1 MIDGRIAEIAREM
14 GTLRYYCQ
22 LGDIFVIH
30 LARTAR
36 DHGAHAIDKGRTQCE
51 RHRST
56 GLAMTDV
63 APVAGERDPYV
74 LLREELRTGR
84 LLPGQRL
91 VEAELV
97 ESLGVSRA
105 LVRAALSRLSHEGL
119 LDKEPNR
126 GARVRMVTEDEAV
139 EITQV
144 RAVLE
149 ALTAH
154 HAALNATPQNVEE
167 MRALIAQMRNYLGQ
181 NDLLAYSECNAK
193 LHNLVL
199 VASGHAT
206 AQRLISNLRAQM
218 VRFQYRTILVP
229 GRANDSL
236 AEHTALVDAIAAHNP
251 EQAEAAMRIH
261 LTHVAETL
269 ARTKE
274 PNGLMGSTGR

>member
-1 MIDGRIAEIAREM
+1 MSDATP
-14 GTLRYYCQ
+14 TL
-22 LGDIFVIH
+22 
-30 LARTAR
+30 
-36 DHGAHAIDKGRTQCE
+36 
-51 RHRST
+51 
-56 GLAMTDV
+56 
-63 APVAGERDPYV
+63 GEQDPYL

-97 ESLGVSRA
+97 ESLGASRA

-119 LDKEPNR
+119 VDKEPNR

-154 HAALNATPQNVEE
+154 QAAVNATSEE
-167 MRALIAQMRNYLGQ
+167 VDQMRSQIAQMRNLLGQ
-181 NDLLAYSECNAK
+181 NDLLAYSDCNAK
-193 LHNLVL
+193 LHNLVQ
-199 VASGHAT
+199 VASHHAT
-206 AQRLISNLRAQM
+206 AQRLIANLRAQM

-229 GRANDSL
+229 GRANESL
-236 AEHTALVDAIAAHNP
+236 AEHTALVDAIAAHDP
-251 EQAEAAMRIH
+251 ERAEAAMRLH

-269 ARTKE
+269 ARTK
-274 PNGLMGSTGR
+274 GLVGLDGSRGI

>member
-1 MIDGRIAEIAREM
+1 MSDATPA
-14 GTLRYYCQ
+14 
-22 LGDIFVIH
+22 
-30 LARTAR
+30 
-36 DHGAHAIDKGRTQCE
+36 
-51 RHRST
+51 S
-56 GLAMTDV
+56 
-63 APVAGERDPYV
+63 GEQDPYL

-105 LVRAALSRLSHEGL
+105 LVRATLSRLSHEGL
-119 LDKEPNR
+119 VDKEPNR

-154 HAALNATPQNVEE
+154 QAAVNATPDDIDQ
-167 MRALIAQMRNYLGQ
+167 MRALIAQMRNFLGQ
-181 NDLLAYSECNAK
+181 NDLLAYSDCNAK
-193 LHNLVL
+193 LHILVQ
-199 VASGHAT
+199 VASHHVT
-206 AQRLISNLRAQM
+206 AQRLIANLRAQM

-229 GRANDSL
+229 GRANESL
-236 AEHTALVDAIAAHNP
+236 AEHTALVDAIAAHDP
-251 EQAEAAMRIH
+251 ERAEAAMRTH

-269 ARTKE
+269 ARTK
-274 PNGLMGSTGR
+274 GLAGLDSSHGI